1 MQTPHALSRR
11 GILTG
16 LSASGIVAMSVP
28 AFAKAPLLNT
38 QAPAYYRFRIGSIEA
53 TVVSDGPLDLG
64 APQPD
69 LFKGVSKEE
78 FGKALTDN
86 FLSTEKVK
94 LEQNA
99 LVLNTGDKLVLID
112 TGAGFQKLMGND
124 TGKLLANLKA
134 AGIDPRDIDA
144 VPLTPAHPDH

>member
-1 MQTPHALSRR
+1 MQIPHTLSRR

-16 LSASGIVAMSVP
+16 LSASGIAALSAP
-28 AFAKAPLLNT
+28 AFARAPLLNT

-94 LEQNA
+94 LE
-99 LVLNTGDKLVLID
+99 
-112 TGAGFQKLMGND
+112 
-124 TGKLLANLKA
+124 
-134 AGIDPRDIDA
+134 
-144 VPLTPAHPDH
+144 